1 MTERP
6 FKVCGRRAD
15 GSRMGGGTCSSRAL
29 VAFFVVV
36 SSLVAVSFAAA
47 APAGADDGYQ
57 MYFPII
63 GDTHYTDTFGAPRSG
78 GRSHHGVDMMAD
90 KMTPVIAVAD
100 GTVGWIDDD
109 QGGDC
114 CAMALQH
121 DDGWE
126 SWYIHLNNDTP
137 GTDDG
142 QGWGF
147 APGIAQGVHIRA
159 GQLIGYVGDS
169 GNAEGGSPHLH
180 FELHQPGGVVVNP
193 TTYVDAAIKLS
204 EPVAAGYEGRFADDD
219 HSVHRF
225 NIDLI
230 ADAGVTIGCNPPLND
245 QFCPEQEITRG
256 QMTAFLRRA
265 LRLPDSEVD
274 AYIDDDENV
283 FEGDIDALAEA
294 GIAFGCTG
302 DTYCADQPLLRS
314 ELAEFLVRAFGYTNP
329 DETDFFD
336 DDGGNP
342 FEVSINKLKNHG
354 ITIGC
359 NPPANT
365 AYCPDRSL
373 TRAEMAT
380 FMVRALELT
389 TP

>member
-1 MTERP
+1 
-6 FKVCGRRAD
+6 
-15 GSRMGGGTCSSRAL
+15 